1 MWPFK
6 KWRWTL
12 LYRSFLSEDVGLKV
26 KFVGNFCGPS
36 KALGYP
42 LFPLSQADH
51 FRNHSSPPS
60 SGLSL
65 HISSS
70 VTN

>member
-1 MWPFK
+1 MWPFL

-26 KFVGNFCGPS
+26 KFVGKFCGPS

-42 LFPLSQADH
+42 LFPPQA
-51 FRNHSSPPS
+51 FPYTSPPQ
-60 SGLSL
+60 
-65 HISSS
+65 
-70 VTN
+70 